1 MKIKVKDR
9 NDLVRDAR
17 TMAILNVDKNILAK
31 DALYKQKQ
39 VRDKR
44 VDDAIN
50 KLETDVKEVKDILH
64 KILQNLESRGP

>member
-9 NDLVRDAR
+9 NDLVRDSR

-31 DALYKQKQ
+31 DALFKQKQ

-50 KLETDVKEVKDILH
+50 KLEDDVKEVKDILH